1 MSNGGPLK
9 TVLVSITAAALALG
23 VAGTDGATDGGTR
36 DASQAPAQT
45 LTVRSTRHGRI
56 LFDGRGRV
64 LYGFTR
70 DRRGGPSRC
79 YGACAKAWPVYF
91 AKSATVRV
99 GQGVK
104 KSLIGTTRRSDGRR
118 QYTYRGRPLY
128 FYAHEGPGEVRCQN
142 VSEFG
147 GIWLVVRPDGSFVR

>member
-1 MSNGGPLK
+1 MK
-9 TVLVSITAAALALG
+9 TILVTIAAAASVLV
-23 VAGTDGATDGGTR
+23 VAGFVRTTYGQGAGEAKAAQ
-36 DASQAPAQT
+36 ASTQT
-45 LTVRSTRHGRI
+45 LTVRSTRYGRV

-70 DRRGGPSRC
+70 DRRGGPSQC

-91 AKSATVRV
+91 AKGTTVRA
-99 GQGVK
+99 GAGVNRA
-104 KSLIGTTRRSDGRR
+104 LIGTTRRRDGRR

-128 FYAHEGPGEVRCQN
+128 YYAHEGPGEVKCQN

-147 GIWLVVRPDGSFVR
+147 GLWLVVRPDGSLVR

>member
-1 MSNGGPLK
+1 MKPLLAAIAAAAFLVILVGLVGTSNGSGAGEAK
-9 TVLVSITAAALALG
+9 AASA
-23 VAGTDGATDGGTR
+23 AT
-36 DASQAPAQT
+36 PT
-45 LTVRSTRHGRI
+45 LTVRSTRYGRI

-91 AKSATVRV
+91 AKGTAVRA
-99 GQGVK
+99 GAGVRK
-104 KSLIGTTRRSDGRR
+104 ALIGTTHRNDGRR
-118 QYTYRGRPLY
+118 QYTYRGWPLY
-128 FYAHEGPGEVRCQN
+128 YYAHEGPGEVKCQN

-147 GIWLVVRPDGSFVR
+147 GVWLVVRPDGRLVR

>member
-1 MSNGGPLK
+1 MK
-9 TVLVSITAAALALG
+9 TILAISATFACALAIAVLVRPTVGSAAGEASASAAA
-23 VAGTDGATDGGTR
+23 T
-36 DASQAPAQT
+36 QT
-45 LTVRSTRHGRI
+45 LTVRSSRYGRI

-91 AKSATVRV
+91 NKGTLVRA
-99 GQGVK
+99 GAGAK

-118 QYTYRGRPLY
+118 QYTYRGWPLY
-128 FYAHEGPGEVRCQN
+128 YYAHEGAGEVKCHN
-142 VSEFG
+142 VETHG
-147 GIWLVVRPDGSFVR
+147 GIWRVMRASGKAVR

>member
-1 MSNGGPLK
+1 MK
-9 TVLVSITAAALALG
+9 TLLVTIVATVCLL
-23 VAGTDGATDGGTR
+23 VAGALVRTAR
-36 DASQAPAQT
+36 ASAPDEAPAAQAATQT
-45 LTVRSTRHGRI
+45 LTVRQTRYGRI

-91 AKSATVRV
+91 ARGTAARA
-99 GQGVK
+99 GAGVK

-118 QYTYRGRPLY
+118 QYTYRGWPLY
-128 FYAHEGPGEVRCQN
+128 YYAHEGAGEVKCQN

-147 GIWLVVRPDGSFVR
+147 GLWLVVRPDGRLVR

>member
-1 MSNGGPLK
+1 MANGGPLK
-9 TVLVSITAAALALG
+9 TILVSITAAALAVG
-23 VAGTDGATDGGTR
+23 VPATVGATDGGTR
-36 DASQAPAQT
+36 DASRAAAQT
-45 LTVRSTRHGRI
+45 LTVRSTRYGRV

-91 AKSATVRV
+91 AKGTTVRA

-128 FYAHEGPGEVRCQN
+128 YYVHDGPGEVRCQN

-147 GIWLVVRPDGSFVR
+147 GVWLVVRPDGSLVR